1 VASGVTERRRTTHIF
16 YEKRVPEDQLVKPLW
31 FDDDVAREG
40 SFVTRAGFLGS
51 SV

>member
-31 FDDDVAREG
+31 FDDDVGRCAHDLLG
-40 SFVTRAGFLGS
+40 QPAG
-51 SV
+51 